1 MLTKNNLEAQ
11 NPRRDTS
18 IPSVSAGLNI
28 SCQTEAEGQAM
39 AELLGKCRKWSLASL
54 QLLGDTGN
62 TPANTGNTLNN
73 TDNTPGNTG
82 KHSWQHCSIG

>member
-1 MLTKNNLEAQ
+1 
-11 NPRRDTS
+11 
-18 IPSVSAGLNI
+18 
-28 SCQTEAEGQAM
+28 M

-54 QLLGDTGN
+54 QLLGDTGNTPANTGNTPANTGN

>member
-1 MLTKNNLEAQ
+1 
-11 NPRRDTS
+11 
-18 IPSVSAGLNI
+18 
-28 SCQTEAEGQAM
+28 M

-62 TPANTGNTLNN
+62 TPANTGNTLNK